1 MKYII
6 PILFAIGSFIS
17 IVHWLN
23 HFSLSPDSTNYITA
37 SENLVKH
44 GSLFVYSNWP
54 SKSFEPKIEPYTEY
68 MPGLPIF
75 ASVLFLFTDNSD
87 TVVLVLNSVCIVLVY
102 LIVLMLLYELRI
114 NDYLKIIFLLFVV
127 FFEPFRFIF
136 SHFWTETFFI
146 FWSLLSLYF
155 AVKLLREDNKIYW
168 ILGCIVVSLSAFIK
182 MYGIFNCAFFLI
194 PFIMHRK
201 SFTKLLLFV
210 LTSGFFVMI
219 WYIRNEITY
228 GYFTSSHKLFQQFN
242 SSNVL
247 RPFKWTL
254 FLLGNNK
261 LANLSAILLL
271 AVGISPLWIRYR
283 KKIDKNIHFRIWQ
296 VLFTGVIVNFTGIYF
311 LSLVSSFDYLESR
324 LLAPV
329 YILCFFLFFV
339 SIIILTDF
347 VITKKSIVKYC
358 ILALPLLL
366 FIANPAFEKEIETNI
381 NIHYAWEHD
390 LWNEINQKGI
400 GKNSSHYV
408 TEFNYIH
415 QIYGG
420 KPQRIIPKNSMFLNI
435 GFLSEILSKG
445 KAPFVVLRNNELP
458 YFYFDKLHKNFGYK
472 KAELENKHFT
482 VYVKNYN

>member
-6 PILFAIGSFIS
+6 AILFAIGSFIS

-54 SKSFEPKIEPYTEY
+54 SKSFEPRTEPYTEY

-75 ASVLFLFTDNSD
+75 TSVFFLFTDNPD
-87 TVVLVLNSVCIVLVY
+87 TVMLVMNSVCIVLVY
-102 LIVLMLLYELRI
+102 FIVLIILYELKLI
-114 NDYLKIIFLLFVV
+114 DYLKIKFLLFLV

-146 FWSLLSLYF
+146 FWSLLSVYF
-155 AVKLLREDNKIYW
+155 AVKLLKEDNKKYW
-168 ILGCIVVSLSAFIK
+168 MLGCIAVSLSAFIK
-182 MYGIFNCAFFLI
+182 MYGVFNCAFFLM
-194 PFIMHRK
+194 PFVLHRK
-201 SFTKLLLFV
+201 SFAKLALFV
-210 LTSGFFVMI
+210 FASGVFVII
-219 WYIRNEITY
+219 WYLRNEIIY
-228 GYFTSSHKLFQQFN
+228 GYFTSSHKIFQQFN
-242 SSNVL
+242 TSNIL

-254 FLLGNNK
+254 FLLGNTK
-261 LANLSAILLL
+261 LANVWAIVILV
-271 AVGISPLWIRYR
+271 VGLSPLWFDYR
-283 KKIDKNIHFRIWQ
+283 KKITNNIDYKIWQ
-296 VLFTGVIVNFTGIYF
+296 VLFIGVIVNFFAIYF

-329 YILCFFLFFV
+329 YILCFFVFFM
-339 SIIILTDF
+339 SIKILYEF
-347 VITKKSIVKYC
+347 IHPRVIQVKYL
-358 ILALPLLL
+358 ILALPIIL
-366 FIANPAFEKEIETNI
+366 FTVNPAFVKEIETNI

-390 LWNEINQKGI
+390 LWNEINQKGVVE
-400 GKNSSHYV
+400 NFSHYI

-415 QIYGG
+415 QIYGN
-420 KPQRIIPKNSMFLNI
+420 KPQRIIPGDSMFLNI
-435 GFLSEILSKG
+435 RFMYEVTNKG

-458 YFYFDKLHKNFGYK
+458 YFYFDKLHKNLGYK

-482 VYVKNYN
+482 VYVKNNN

>member
-6 PILFAIGSFIS
+6 AILFAIGSFIS

-68 MPGLPIF
+68 MPGLPLF
-75 ASVLFLFTDNSD
+75 ASASFLFTDNPD
-87 TVVLVLNSVCIVLVY
+87 TVILVMNSVCIVLVY
-102 LIVLMLLYELRI
+102 LIVLMILYQLKL
-114 NDYLKIIFLLFVV
+114 NDYLKIIFLLFLV

-146 FWSLLSLYF
+146 FWSLLSFYF
-155 AVKLLREDNKIYW
+155 AVKLLKEDNKKYW
-168 ILGCIVVSLSAFIK
+168 ILGCIAVSLSAFIK
-182 MYGIFNCAFFLI
+182 MYGVFNCTFFLI
-194 PFIMHRK
+194 PFVLHRK
-201 SFTKLLLFV
+201 SFAKLALFV
-210 LTSGFFVMI
+210 FTSGVFVVI
-219 WYIRNEITY
+219 WYLRNEIIY
-228 GYFTSSHKLFQQFN
+228 GYFTSSHKIFQQFN
-242 SSNVL
+242 SSNIL

-261 LANLSAILLL
+261 LANVWAILLL
-271 AVGISPLWIRYR
+271 VVGLSPTWFQYR
-283 KKIDKNIHFRIWQ
+283 KKITNNIDFKIWQ
-296 VLFTGVIVNFTGIYF
+296 VVFIGIIINFSGIYF

-329 YILCFFLFFV
+329 YILCFLLFFI
-339 SIIILTDF
+339 SLKILTDF
-347 VITKKSIVKYC
+347 AFAKKPIVKYC
-358 ILALPLLL
+358 ILALPLIL
-366 FIANPAFEKEIETNI
+366 FIANSAFVKEIETNI

-400 GKNSSHYV
+400 VKNSSHYI

-415 QIYGG
+415 QIYGN
-420 KPQRIIPKNSMFLNI
+420 KPHRIIPDNSMFLNI
-435 GFLSEILSKG
+435 GFMNKITNKG

-458 YFYFDKLHKNFGYK
+458 YFYFDKIHNILGYK

-482 VYVKNYN
+482 VYVKNNN